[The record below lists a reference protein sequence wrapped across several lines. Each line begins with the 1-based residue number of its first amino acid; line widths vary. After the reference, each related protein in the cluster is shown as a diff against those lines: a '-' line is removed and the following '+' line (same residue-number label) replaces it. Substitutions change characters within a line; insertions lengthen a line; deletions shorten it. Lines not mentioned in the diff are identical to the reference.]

1 MNGPADFL
9 EVPVSPITGTR
20 FENAA
25 ATKMIHITEFSADLI
40 RHGKLKLDKSR
51 NDAVICTYHDSCNP
65 ARAAGLLEEPRYVLD
80 NVVNQFYE
88 MPENTIRE
96 QTFCCAGGAGLGNDE
111 NIEMR
116 MRGGFPRGNA
126 VRHVR
131 DVHDVNRLV
140 CMCAIDRATLT
151 ALCHYWAPEV
161 TVGGIHEL
169 LANALIM
176 DGEQEREVNLRGEPL
191 KPEEEDDDV

>member
-1 MNGPADFL
+1 L
-9 EVPVSPITGTR
+9 
-20 FENAA
+20 
-25 ATKMIHITEFSADLI
+25 
-40 RHGKLKLDKSR
+40 
-51 NDAVICTYHDSCNP
+51 ICTFHDSCNP
-65 ARAAGLLEEPRYVLD
+65 SRAAGLLEEPRYVIRH
-80 NVVNQFYE
+80 VVNNFVE

-96 QTFCCAGGAGLGNDE
+96 NTFCCAGGAGLGNDE

-126 VRHVR
+126 LRHTVAT
-131 DVHDVNRLV
+131 HGVNRLL

-176 DGEQEREVNLRGEPL
+176 KGEQERTENLRGEPL
-191 KPEEEDDDV
+191 KPEEEEDV